1 MDEHFSRRERQIMD
15 ILYSH
20 GEATAGQVG
29 KELPDPP
36 APGAVRTMLYILEDR
51 GQIKRQKKGR
61 EFVYQPTAPK
71 TQAAGQALE
80 RVLRVFFGGSFE
92 QAVVAHMAEHAGEMS
107 AEEFKRLVAVIRKAK
122 EQGK

>member
-1 MDEHFSRRERQIMD
+1 MDEHLSQRERQIMD

-51 GQIKRQKKGR
+51 GQIKRHKKGR

-107 AEEFKRLVAVIRKAK
+107 AEGFKRLVAVIRKAK